1 MLKKFFIICLSSSM
15 FLSSCK
21 DVLDAPTQ
29 SSLDESV
36 IFTTPVLAEG
46 ALTAVLQCF
55 MEQNSHRARY
65 LSYYGTNTDV
75 EVNNN
80 IRTPDDR
87 RARLS
92 NYNTT
97 TTNSDMNTTNN
108 VWAMMYQGIERANI
122 AIAAIRKYNNV
133 ATNREMSHLLG
144 EFLTIRA
151 VMYSELIKGWGD
163 VPARFE
169 PINSETINL
178 PRSNRDIIYKQLLA
192 DLEEAA
198 GYLPWPNESAK
209 TRSVERVSK
218 AFAKGLRAR
227 IALYAGGYSQRMD
240 GTVRLSDDPELAPRN
255 MYQIAKDECLSIIG
269 QNVQTLNNS
278 FEGIFKTLMDE
289 KGEAGLESMWEIPFN
304 SGRGRVIYEFG
315 VRHDNADKYVAAG
328 GQGGNVGPNPIML
341 YAYEKED
348 VRRDVTVV
356 PYLWKDGK
364 QTIGALNRLYLGKYR
379 YEWMN
384 RIVNGTDDGM
394 NWLYMRY
401 ADIWLMA
408 AEAINE
414 VDGPGA
420 AAPYLERIRQRAYPN
435 NPEKVTA
442 FMNDNSITFFDK
454 IVNERALE
462 FCGEMLRKADL
473 IRWNKLSEKLNE
485 AKLKL
490 KDLELVQETTGSVT
504 TSKRH
509 GIYSTLPE
517 KVYYKT
523 LNDGETI
530 EIYGLNFGDTDAYGV
545 ANYPA
550 SANWK
555 LVGESDTRP
564 YWDVLFLRDP
574 NLQQYW
580 PIWQTFIDNS
590 NGILNN
596 GGVSYE

>member
-1 MLKKFFIICLSSSM
+1 MLKKLFIICLSSSV

-36 IFTTPVLAEG
+36 IFTTPILAEG

-55 MEQNSHRARY
+55 TEQNSHRSRY
-65 LSYYGTNTDV
+65 LAYYGTNTDV
-75 EVNNN
+75 EVNNS
-80 IRTPDDR
+80 IRTFDDR
-87 RARLS
+87 KARLS
-92 NYNTT
+92 NYKTT
-97 TTNSDMNTTNN
+97 TDNIEMNSTNN

-122 AIAAIRKYNNV
+122 AIKAIKKYNNLES
-133 ATNREMSHLLG
+133 NKEMAHLLG

-169 PINSETINL
+169 PISSETINL
-178 PRSNRDIIYKQLLA
+178 PRSDRDIIYKQLLI

-227 IALYAGGYSQRMD
+227 LALYAAGYSQRMD
-240 GTVRLSDDPELAPRN
+240 GTIRLSGDPELSKEK
-255 MYQIAKDECLSIIG
+255 MYRIAKDECLSIIG
-269 QNVQTLNNS
+269 QNVQELLT
-278 FEGIFKTLMDE
+278 FEGVFRSVMEE
-289 KGEAGLESMWEIPFN
+289 KVTAGLESMWEIPF
-304 SGRGRVIYEFG
+304 SSSRGRVIYDLG
-315 VRHDNADKYVAAG
+315 VKHETSDKYVGATN
-328 GQGGNVGPNPIML
+328 QGGNVGPNPIML
-341 YAYEKED
+341 YEYEKED
-348 VRRDVTVV
+348 VRRNVSVV
-356 PYLWKDGK
+356 PYLWRDGK
-364 QTIGALNRLYLGKYR
+364 QVIGSLNRLYFGKYR
-379 YEWMN
+379 YEWMPR
-384 RIVNGTDDGM
+384 RIGAVTDDGI

-414 VDGPGA
+414 LDGQA
-420 AAPYLERIRQRAYPN
+420 TAEPYLRRIRERAYPN

-473 IRWNKLSEKLNE
+473 IRWNKLSEKLDD
-485 AKLKL
+485 ARQKLI
-490 KDLELVQETTGSVT
+490 DLEGTAGKMRQ
-504 TSKRH
+504 
-509 GIYSTLPE
+509 GIYASLPE

-523 LNDGETI
+523 LIDGETI
-530 EIYGLNFGDTDAYGV
+530 EIYGLNFGDTDANGA
-545 ANYPA
+545 ANYTT
-550 SANWK
+550 STTWK
-555 LVGESDTRP
+555 LLSDSDAKP
-564 YWDVLFLRDP
+564 YYDALYLRNPD
-574 NLQQYW
+574 LQQYW